1 MNFSG
6 IPHKTL
12 LGRLLRLPLALIPTN
27 AVVPILQG
35 RLRGKKWITGSYGAG
50 CWLGSYE
57 HEAQQIFAS
66 LIKPGGVV
74 FDVGANVG
82 FYTLLASELV
92 GPNGRVYAFE
102 PLPDNLKYLQR
113 HLEIN
118 HITNAAVIP
127 AAVSESCGTGSF
139 EEGPSRPASRL
150 SKRGRLRVDV
160 VALDALVSRG
170 ELPAPD
176 FMKMDIEGGEALAL
190 SGARTILEMNH
201 PTVFL
206 STHGH
211 DLQVECSQLLHAHG
225 YTLRDVTPRGD
236 PFPQFLCVPRPTRD
250 SSPPL

>member
-1 MNFSG
+1 MDHRLIRGRVLARQLRARGPADLCQPDQAGSRRLRRG
-6 IPHKTL
+6 RQC
-12 LGRLLRLPLALIPTN
+12 RLLHAPGVRAGWPTRK
-27 AVVPILQG
+27 G
-35 RLRGKKWITGSYGAG
+35 
-50 CWLGSYE
+50 
-57 HEAQQIFAS
+57 
-66 LIKPGGVV
+66 
-74 FDVGANVG
+74 
-82 FYTLLASELV
+82 
-92 GPNGRVYAFE
+92 YAFE
-102 PLPDNLKYLQR
+102 PLPDNLQYLQR
-113 HLEIN
+113 HLELN
-118 HITNAAVIP
+118 HITNATVIP

-170 ELPAPD
+170 ALPAPD
-176 FMKMDIEGGEALAL
+176 FVKMDIEGGEAIAL

-211 DLQVECSQLLHAHG
+211 DLQVECSELLHAHG